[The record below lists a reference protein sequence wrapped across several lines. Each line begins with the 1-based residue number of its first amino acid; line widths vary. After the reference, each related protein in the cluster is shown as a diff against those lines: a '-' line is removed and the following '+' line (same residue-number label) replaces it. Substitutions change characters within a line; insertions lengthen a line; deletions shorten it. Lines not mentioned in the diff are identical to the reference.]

1 MQKKRGLAALL
12 VEVGLILLLALSP
25 AWGQSS
31 SCGGGSSQALVLRRV
46 AWSYDPTTRMLD
58 VSGEVLNVGG
68 SPVRSPGLLVIAYDA
83 GGKELDQGWK
93 RGAREVLKPGQGE
106 RIRFTLKIR
115 AHPDGIKAV
124 PLAGLTGT

>member
-1 MQKKRGLAALL
+1 
-12 VEVGLILLLALSP
+12 
-25 AWGQSS
+25 
-31 SCGGGSSQALVLRRV
+31 
-46 AWSYDPTTRMLD
+46 MLD